1 MFSIMHNIKNLCE
14 NLGSISHWSYKKI
27 VKEKT
32 ALLQLMCVLLLTWL
46 ASEAWSPVHTSCEC
60 ECEANLDV
68 TNSQRTIRSSCPE
81 FNSLANIA
89 AKLGCDVKFT
99 SNSLRIR
106 IHRKYEP
113 GLKPF
118 SDFWG
123 TQFSQLLV
131 PKKIYA
137 NIFWL
142 IIVSIQNKLMKSQV
156 FFSSTQIYIF
166 IKLLSRRQQIL
177 SKFNC
182 QGNEW
187 RTTSNKWNFMS
198 YWQVTWS
205 FSAIFVCAY
214 M

>member
-89 AKLGCDVKFT
+89 AKLGCDVKFALHSHSQEVWT
-99 SNSLRIR
+99 GLEAFLRLLRDTILT
-106 IHRKYEP
+106 IVC
-113 GLKPF
+113 
-118 SDFWG
+118 
-123 TQFSQLLV
+123 SQENL
-131 PKKIYA
+131 
-137 NIFWL
+137 
-142 IIVSIQNKLMKSQV
+142 
-156 FFSSTQIYIF
+156 
-166 IKLLSRRQQIL
+166 
-177 SKFNC
+177 C
-182 QGNEW
+182 
-187 RTTSNKWNFMS
+187 
-198 YWQVTWS
+198 
-205 FSAIFVCAY
+205 
-214 M
+214 